1 MLEEDGTISGI
12 VSSSD
17 LIAIHD
23 ESLAVADVLSSKEHI
38 CVKNNRVKD
47 AAKTIVKHG
56 VYHIVVLDDGDVVG
70 MLSSMDIIK
79 VYAED

>member
-12 VSSSD
+12 VYSSCV
-17 LIAIHD
+17 IAIHD
-23 ESLAVADVLSSKEHI
+23 ESLAVTDVLSPKELI

-56 VYHIVVLDDGDVVG
+56 VYHIVLDDGAVVG

>member
-56 VYHIVVLDDGDVVG
+56 VYHIVLDDGAVVG